1 MMLGPRKGMIF
12 IVSAPSGAG
21 KTTLVTEVIAAFQN
35 EISRVVT
42 CTTRVPR
49 KGEVHGKDY
58 LFLSEEEFEKKR
70 VDGEFLESTRTYDH
84 SYGTLKK
91 SVEDLTGNGNA
102 FLVIDVK
109 GALSIMKE
117 LDCVTIF
124 ISPPTLEELE
134 KRIRNRMQDSD
145 YELNKRIQLA
155 EDELEKASFYDY
167 HLVNDDFSVAV
178 EIIKSIIIA
187 ESFRSRRNG

>member
-1 MMLGPRKGMIF
+1 MILGPRKGIVF
-12 IVSAPSGAG
+12 VVSAPSGAG
-21 KTTLVTEVIAAFQN
+21 KTTLVSEVLSTFQN

-42 CTTRVPR
+42 CTTREPR
-49 KGEVHGKDY
+49 SGEIEGKDY
-58 LFLSEEEFEKKR
+58 LFLSEAEFEKKR
-70 VDGEFLESTRTYDH
+70 LNGEFLESTRTYDH

-91 SVEDLTGNGNA
+91 SVEDLKRDGHV

-124 ISPPTLEELE
+124 ISPPTLQELE
-134 KRIRNRMQDSD
+134 RRMRSRMQDSED
-145 YELNKRIQLA
+145 EMNKRILHADTELA
-155 EDELEKASFYDY
+155 KASFYDY

-187 ESFRSRRNG
+187 ESFRSTRNG